1 MRMRISHASCVNMA
15 DSEQGTSST
24 SSRGNIVESATSS
37 TCHTDS
43 EGTDS
48 ALSLLQRLRSPLPS
62 ELARKRAIKTNP
74 PVGAKRGKGRC
85 SATPKTVSVGD
96 SLKAYPEENFV
107 SSNNRLFCSACREVV
122 VLKKSVIELHISSQ
136 KHKHGKEWLGTN
148 VAREKSIYESLKAC
162 DVVVHPVGENLP
174 EEVRVRR
181 VKVVQT
187 LLKAGIPLAKAD
199 CLRELLEEDSTT
211 LTSASNLS
219 QLLPFI
225 LHEEMVKLKSEVQGQ
240 PISIIFDGTTHMC
253 VAIVIVLRFIDDQ
266 WSIQQRV
273 GSLSLLAK
281 SMSGEEV
288 AQQIVSVIS
297 QELGIPSSF
306 VIAASTDRA
315 SVNDVA
321 MRTVKVVYSS
331 ILDIG
336 CFSHTLDHVDER
348 LRTQQLDT
356 FFKAWVSLF
365 VHSPKTR
372 LLWRTQTGLSPPLY
386 STTKWWSRYE
396 VIKQM
401 HDAFG
406 DVCTFLF
413 NQELPTTTTTKM
425 TNILNS
431 SSNSQKLKIE
441 LAVTLDAMDPFVRA
455 TYKLEGDG
463 PLSITAYECVRSL
476 YTHISVRN
484 FRNVNAVARQLA
496 GGNRMLEKQ
505 LVTYA
510 SRCVDPAFEYFS
522 TKFDNDLETAMQ
534 AFKVARF
541 FCPIKIS
548 ELKPIASDL
557 DALCCLPFL
566 DAADINNLKCELPVY
581 LAAVED
587 ISDSIDRPYV
597 VVEDAPKLAP
607 SLGECLQKDTAYSA
621 IICSSRESLFPP
633 GKFVF

>member
-1 MRMRISHASCVNMA
+1 MRMRISHALCVKMA
-15 DSEQGTSST
+15 ESEQGTSSST
-24 SSRGNIVESATSS
+24 SSRGNPVESATSS

-43 EGTDS
+43 ESTDS

-74 PVGAKRGKGRC
+74 PVDAKRGKGRC

-96 SLKAYPEENFV
+96 RLKAYPEENFV

-122 VLKKSVIELHISSQ
+122 ALKKSVIELHVSSQ
-136 KHKHGKEWLGTN
+136 KHKRGKERLGTN
-148 VAREKSIYESLKAC
+148 VASEKSICESLKAY

-174 EEVRVRR
+174 DEVRVRR

-225 LHEEMVKLKSEVQGQ
+225 LHEEMAEEMAKLKSEVQGQ
-240 PISIIFDGTTHMC
+240 PISIIFDGTTHVCEAM
-253 VAIVIVLRFIDDQ
+253 VIVLRFINDQ
-266 WSIQQRV
+266 WRIQQRV
-273 GSLSLLAK
+273 GSLKLLAK

-306 VIAASTDRA
+306 VIAASRDRA

-336 CFSHTLDHVDER
+336 CFSHTLDHVGER

-356 FFKAWVSLF
+356 FKAWVSLF

-386 STTKWWSRYE
+386 STTRWWSRYE
-396 VIKQM
+396 VIKHRCMM
-401 HDAFG
+401 H
-406 DVCTFLF
+406 
-413 NQELPTTTTTKM
+413 
-425 TNILNS
+425 
-431 SSNSQKLKIE
+431 
-441 LAVTLDAMDPFVRA
+441 
-455 TYKLEGDG
+455 LEMCAHSF
-463 PLSITAYECVRSL
+463 SIRS
-476 YTHISVRN
+476 
-484 FRNVNAVARQLA
+484 
-496 GGNRMLEKQ
+496 
-505 LVTYA
+505 
-510 SRCVDPAFEYFS
+510 
-522 TKFDNDLETAMQ
+522 
-534 AFKVARF
+534 
-541 FCPIKIS
+541 
-548 ELKPIASDL
+548 
-557 DALCCLPFL
+557 CLPQQ
-566 DAADINNLKCELPVY
+566 
-581 LAAVED
+581 
-587 ISDSIDRPYV
+587 
-597 VVEDAPKLAP
+597 
-607 SLGECLQKDTAYSA
+607 LQ
-621 IICSSRESLFPP
+621 R
-633 GKFVF
+633 